1 MNKKSFQPINTRGS
15 IIVIRQLIDCRSVTA
30 KDDTHV
36 FALAAGADALEEQGG
51 NDTIIRM
58 LRYHETHKD
67 ANIFPDGHTKA
78 ALEAAEKAL
87 LRKLAEEKKEAGGNA
102 AN

>member
-1 MNKKSFQPINTRGS
+1 MNNKGIHPINTLGS
-15 IIVIRQLIDCRSVTA
+15 IIMIRQLIDCNSVTV

-58 LRYHETHKD
+58 LRYHETHKE

-87 LRKLAEEKKEAGGNA
+87 LCKLAEEKKEAGGNA